1 MLPKEMSVTVPLV
14 SFDPSDV
21 NHHPNQMAEEQAPKN
36 EAHLANF
43 SQVPILKSL
52 RNKATL
58 SLINFYL

>member
-1 MLPKEMSVTVPLV
+1 MSVTVPLV

-43 SQVPILKSL
+43 SQVLILK
-52 RNKATL
+52 
-58 SLINFYL
+58 